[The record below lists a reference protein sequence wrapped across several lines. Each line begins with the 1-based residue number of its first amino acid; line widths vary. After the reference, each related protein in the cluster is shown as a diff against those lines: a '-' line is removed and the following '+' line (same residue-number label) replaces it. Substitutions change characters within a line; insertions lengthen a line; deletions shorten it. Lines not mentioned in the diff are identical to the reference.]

1 MSGVVIRGRTPRG
14 VRAIE
19 QIMAADDGREDWKTF
34 FTEKIKRKGPYLSVV
49 VEHKTRLARSMVSSE
64 YLAVIAKKQMS
75 ETGAVDGLDY
85 EVKTL

>member
-1 MSGVVIRGRTPRG
+1 MSGVVIRGKTPRG

-19 QIMAADDGREDWKTF
+19 QIMAADDGREDWKSF
-34 FTEKIKRKGPYLSVV
+34 FTETIKRKGPFMSVV

-64 YLAVIAKKQMS
+64 YLQVIARKQMS
-75 ETGAVDGLDY
+75 ETGAVEGVDF